1 MVLFEGERRSKME
14 NQKASGPERGHSHPL
29 VFPAQS
35 SRGSWERTTEK
46 MVIGDATSSESQRR
60 NFREFSYQDK
70 EGPRRI
76 CSQLHSLC
84 CQWLEP
90 DKRTKAQMLDLV
102 LLEQFLSVLPPE
114 IGNWVRECGA
124 ETSAQAVALAEG
136 FLLSQPEHK
145 NQVKD
150 EAIADF
156 PVTEKILPNVA
167 QKPLFK
173 WIVQEGDA
181 GATLPG
187 QGRIVRQNTISL
199 EVPLQP
205 SSLYGELNS
214 LAVQSDQF
222 PVTLEEV
229 TVHFTEEEWMLLD
242 PGQRALY
249 EEVTQ
254 ENYGHF
260 SSLGNGMQVGDSEMT
275 LDVPSRLSS
284 LSGGIDTLAAQFDQ
298 VIVACSQGLEIAGMK
313 TTLEVCLAVITLLKT
328 TIAVR
333 DALDIFYRR
342 RRMQRQRT
350 IEKRHR
356 EYMRH
361 RALALQ
367 WAASLNSVNPAV
379 LEIPRGPG
387 QAPRTWVCAR
397 SRDWWNNFV
406 TTAWSDEEWYN
417 VFRMSRNTF
426 FQIVELLRPKVQK
439 QDTIM
444 RRAIPVE
451 ERLAI
456 TLWVLANRCSCR
468 RVAQQFG
475 VGRSTVSNIF
485 MEVILSM
492 EMVLLPRTIF
502 LGNVQEIMEGFSE
515 LGFPQVV
522 GAVDGCHCQ
531 ILLPVRQGGEF
542 IIHKHTYP
550 VLLQATADH
559 TGRFLD
565 VEIGWSDQDH
575 DSHIIRNS
583 AIYKAMEA
591 GTFVPGNP
599 TITVL
604 GQQVGPL
611 LLSDSD
617 YPIRKWLMKPYEGTL
632 TEKQALFNKHLSR
645 AQNVVKRAFARLK
658 ARWKCLT
665 ASLEV
670 AEKNVPSVIAACVS
684 LHNICETKG
693 KILDI
698 IPHQLGEYVRDTSGA
713 PIVNLEEQKTQE
725 GEAVR
730 DALAEY
736 FWTGEDAVRC
746 ENP

>member
-298 VIVACSQGLEIAGMK
+298 SPLTCEEVVVSSIEEEWNLVDPRQKTLQGEDTEDSYGTLVSLGTPDCSSDFISWQEEEDDPFADTSEEEEEEEERSTDGVRQYSKMFERRSHIHEIP
-313 TTLEVCLAVITLLKT
+313 LLGKD
-328 TIAVR
+328 R
-333 DALDIFYRR
+333 ERNDALIHNIGDWKSLEHGSSIIQQLYLTEHGR
-342 RRMQRQRT
+342 
-350 IEKRHR
+350 IHPGEKRHIC
-356 EYMRH
+356 
-361 RALALQ
+361 
-367 WAASLNSVNPAV
+367 
-379 LEIPRGPG
+379 LECGK
-387 QAPRTWVCAR
+387 
-397 SRDWWNNFV
+397 S
-406 TTAWSDEEWYN
+406 
-417 VFRMSRNTF
+417 FRQS
-426 FQIVELLRPKVQK
+426 
-439 QDTIM
+439 
-444 RRAIPVE
+444 
-451 ERLAI
+451 
-456 TLWVLANRCSCR
+456 
-468 RVAQQFG
+468 
-475 VGRSTVSNIF
+475 SNLKSHQRI
-485 MEVILSM
+485 
-492 EMVLLPRTIF
+492 
-502 LGNVQEIMEGFSE
+502 
-515 LGFPQVV
+515 
-522 GAVDGCHCQ
+522 
-531 ILLPVRQGGEF
+531 
-542 IIHKHTYP
+542 
-550 VLLQATADH
+550 H
-559 TGRFLD
+559 TG
-565 VEIGWSDQDH
+565 E
-575 DSHIIRNS
+575 
-583 AIYKAMEA
+583 
-591 GTFVPGNP
+591 
-599 TITVL
+599 
-604 GQQVGPL
+604 
-611 LLSDSD
+611 
-617 YPIRKWLMKPYEGTL
+617 KPYQCSECG
-632 TEKQALFNKHLSR
+632 KSFRFNSK
-645 AQNVVKRAFARLK
+645 LK
-658 ARWKCLT
+658 
-665 ASLEV
+665 
-670 AEKNVPSVIAACVS
+670 
-684 LHNICETKG
+684 LHRRI
-693 KILDI
+693 
-698 IPHQLGEYVRDTSGA
+698 H
-713 PIVNLEEQKTQE
+713 
-725 GEAVR
+725 
-730 DALAEY
+730 
-736 FWTGEDAVRC
+736 TGEKPYQCSECGKCFSYNGNLKSHQRTHTGEKPYQCSECGRCFSHSWNHKMHQKIHAAVKYC
-746 ENP
+746 